1 MKKCNT
7 CGEIK
12 PFTQFHVVHTKK
24 DNKTVVYRSDC
35 KICYKKKKHE
45 RDKKINQKYEAWY
58 KSIPKKCEKC
68 GEERPY
74 LIDFHHVN
82 PLFKKIEISQI
93 RYRSWS
99 LERKISTAIE
109 EMDKCIQLCSNCHR
123 EFHYLERHNNI
134 SLDEYI

>member
-7 CGEIK
+7 CGTIK
-12 PFTQFHVVHTKK
+12 PFDEFHTVHTKK
-24 DNKTVVYRSDC
+24 NNKTVYRSDC
-35 KICYKKKKHE
+35 KICYRKKKHK
-45 RDKKINQKYEAWY
+45 RDKKINQEYEVWY
-58 KSIPKKCEKC
+58 KSIPKKCERC
-68 GEERPY
+68 GEEKPY

-82 PLFKKIEISQI
+82 PVLKKIEISQI
-93 RYRSWS
+93 KCRSWS
-99 LERKISTAIE
+99 LQRKISTATE